1 MSDPAVPT
9 EPVTSAVDPST
20 VVPDDESRLAM
31 IQEALGVVARR
42 AKDVELHEALGAR
55 VGHRLE
61 GPAYGTLSRIGLAE
75 PCTLTELAGLL
86 GLELSTVSRR
96 VKALEDRGLVARQ
109 ASATDR
115 RAAQL
120 SLTPE
125 GRELFE
131 RLSASWREM
140 LAEVL
145 DGWDPFTIEVFAELF
160 ARFASALDAYA
171 VAATGPRLI
180 DPAPAAAPAR

>member
-1 MSDPAVPT
+1 MSG
-9 EPVTSAVDPST
+9 TSSPHPPS
-20 VVPDDESRLAM
+20 PGDAERLAM
-31 IQEALGVVARR
+31 IQDALGVVARR

-61 GPAYGTLSRIGLAE
+61 GPAYGTLSRIALVG
-75 PCTLTELAGLL
+75 PCTMTELAGLL

-96 VKALEDRGLVARQ
+96 VKALEDRGLVARE
-109 ASATDR
+109 SSPTDR
-115 RAAQL
+115 RSALL

-131 RLSASWREM
+131 RLSASWRDM

-145 DGWDPFTIEVFAELF
+145 DGWDPFSVEVFAELF
-160 ARFASALDAYA
+160 ARFAGALETYA
-171 VAATGPRLI
+171 VATTGPRLI
-180 DPAPAAAPAR
+180 DPTPAAAPVR

>member
-1 MSDPAVPT
+1 MSGPT
-9 EPVTSAVDPST
+9 PTPPSS
-20 VVPDDESRLAM
+20 PGDAERLAM
-31 IQEALGVVARR
+31 IQDALGVVARR

-61 GPAYGTLSRIGLAE
+61 GPAYGTLSRLGLVGQ
-75 PCTLTELAGLL
+75 CSITELAGLL

-96 VKALEDRGLVARQ
+96 VKALEDRGLVERRV
-109 ASATDR
+109 SPTDR
-115 RAAQL
+115 RTALL

-131 RLSASWREM
+131 RLSASWRDM

-145 DGWDPFTIEVFAELF
+145 EGWDPFTVEVFSELF
-160 ARFASALDAYA
+160 ARFAGALDAYA
-171 VAATGPRLI
+171 VATTGPRMI
-180 DPAPAAAPAR
+180 DTPSVVTARS